1 MILEVIFNLKTI
13 GNILW
18 IIFGGLIL
26 SAFWAVVGVILC
38 ITIVGIPFGTQCFKF
53 ANLMLFPFGRE
64 VVYGSSTVSFFFNI
78 LWLIFFGFNL
88 ALWSLAIGC
97 LWCVTIVGIP
107 IGLQAIKFAKLAL
120 MPFGAKVV

>member
-1 MILEVIFNLKTI
+1 MKII

-26 SAFWAVVGVILC
+26 SLLWALVGFILC
-38 ITIVGIPFGTQCFKF
+38 ITVFGMQCFKF

-64 VVYGSSTVSFFFNI
+64 VIYGGRTVSFLFNV

-88 ALWSLAIGC
+88 ALWSLLIGC
-97 LWCVTIVGIP
+97 FWCVTIVGIP
-107 IGLQAIKFAKLAL
+107 IGLQVIKFSKLSF
-120 MPFGAKVV
+120 MPFGAKII